1 VILALETAT
10 TVASIAI
17 IDQDKV
23 LGEVFLN
30 TRKNHSEVLMPIVDK
45 LLKFINREITDMEA
59 FAVAIGPGSFT
70 GLRIG
75 LATAKGMAQA
85 LNKPVIGVPT
95 LDGLA
100 RNLIDVN
107 GLVCPILDAR
117 KNELYTAV
125 YNCHE
130 HVCERITDYMALSPQ
145 QLSERFAK
153 FDREIT
159 ILGDA
164 VAPFGQLLINGESS
178 ISIASQANRFPRAAQ
193 IAAIAQERLERG
205 ERDDLFKLAPLY
217 IRRSEAEIR
226 WEEKHDSL
234 RDQ

>member
-17 IDQDKV
+17 IDKDKV
-23 LGEVFLN
+23 LGEIFLN
-30 TRKNHSEVLMPIVDK
+30 TRKNHSEVLMPMVDK

-85 LNKPVIGVPT
+85 LKKPVIGVPT

-107 GLVCPILDAR
+107 GLICPILDAR
-117 KNELYTAV
+117 KNEVYTAV
-125 YNCHE
+125 YSCHE

-145 QLSERFAK
+145 QLGERFAQ
-153 FDREIT
+153 FGEEIT

-164 VAPFGQLLINGESS
+164 VLPFGQLLINGKSS
-178 ISIASQANRFPRAAQ
+178 ISIASQANCFPRAAQ
-193 IAAIAQERLERG
+193 IGAIAQERLERG
-205 ERDDLFKLAPLY
+205 ESNDLFELAPLY